1 MSATVD
7 SLPVAWLRRI
17 GAMTLFLGQVLARII
32 PAFGKPGLIVKQIYN
47 AGARSL
53 VIIMLSGLFVGMV
66 LGLLGFDTL
75 QRFGSEDSLG
85 VLAALGMLKVLGPV
99 LTALLFAGRA
109 GTSLTSEIGL
119 MKSTDQLT
127 AMQMM
132 AVDPLR
138 YVVAPRFLGGIIAM
152 PLLAATFS
160 VIGLYGAQLIGV
172 QQMGVDVGA
181 FWSQTQNAVDLRDV
195 TEGVV
200 KSLVFGVAC
209 SLIAV
214 YEGYNCEPTPEGVG
228 LATTRTV
235 VTSSVHGAAV
245 ELSADRRVP
254 NKELIGMTTMKNS
267 RSLEIGTGL
276 FVLLGFAAL
285 AFLTTQLPG
294 TSLKFGGGDGGY
306 TRHGEVRQH
315 RRPQAGL
322 AGHHGGRAR
331 RTRRVDPLRPQG
343 LQGGGRAAYRK
354 SIHGDPRRQRR
365 QHPDRGSARR
375 QVRRHRSRRLG
386 NLPQAGRSNRVHAVG
401 HRARE
406 SGQQVLRQHGEQ
418 GTGRAEG
425 RRAGAHRSRNDAV
438 DAANRSGWV
447 HRMLC

>member
-1 MSATVD
+1 VSAVVD
-7 SLPVAWLRRI
+7 SAAVAALRRI
-17 GAMTLFLGQVLARII
+17 GAMTLFLGQVLARVI
-32 PAFGKPGLIVKQIYN
+32 PGFAKPGLIVRQIYN

-160 VIGLYGAQLIGV
+160 VVGLFGAQLIGV
-172 QQMGVDVGA
+172 QQMGVDAGA
-181 FWSQTQNAVDLRDV
+181 FWSQTQNAVDLHDV
-195 TEGVV
+195 NEGIV
-200 KSLVFGVAC
+200 KSLVFGIAC

-214 YEGYNCEPTPEGVG
+214 FEGYQCEPTPEGVG

-235 VTSSVHGAAV
+235 VTSSV
-245 ELSADRRVP
+245 
-254 NKELIGMTTMKNS
+254 M
-267 RSLEIGTGL
+267 
-276 FVLLGFAAL
+276 VLLLNYLLTA
-285 AFLTTQLPG
+285 AFLT
-294 TSLKFGGGDGGY
+294 
-306 TRHGEVRQH
+306 
-315 RRPQAGL
+315 
-322 AGHHGGRAR
+322 
-331 RTRRVDPLRPQG
+331 
-343 LQGGGRAAYRK
+343 
-354 SIHGDPRRQRR
+354 
-365 QHPDRGSARR
+365 
-375 QVRRHRSRRLG
+375 RS
-386 NLPQAGRSNRVHAVG
+386 
-401 HRARE
+401 
-406 SGQQVLRQHGEQ
+406 
-418 GTGRAEG
+418 
-425 RRAGAHRSRNDAV
+425 
-438 DAANRSGWV
+438 
-447 HRMLC
+447 

>member
-1 MSATVD
+1 VSAVVD
-7 SLPVAWLRRI
+7 SAAVAALRRI
-17 GAMTLFLGQVLARII
+17 GAMTMFLGQVLARVI
-32 PAFGKPGLIVKQIYN
+32 PAFAKPGLIVRQIYN

-160 VIGLYGAQLIGV
+160 VIGLFGAQLIGV

-181 FWSQTQNAVDLRDV
+181 FWSQTQNAVDLHDV
-195 TEGVV
+195 NEGIV
-200 KSLVFGVAC
+200 KSLVFGIAC

-214 YEGYNCEPTPEGVG
+214 FEGYQCEPTPEGVG

-235 VTSSVHGAAV
+235 VTSSV
-245 ELSADRRVP
+245 
-254 NKELIGMTTMKNS
+254 M
-267 RSLEIGTGL
+267 
-276 FVLLGFAAL
+276 VLLLNYLLTA
-285 AFLTTQLPG
+285 AFLT
-294 TSLKFGGGDGGY
+294 
-306 TRHGEVRQH
+306 
-315 RRPQAGL
+315 
-322 AGHHGGRAR
+322 
-331 RTRRVDPLRPQG
+331 
-343 LQGGGRAAYRK
+343 
-354 SIHGDPRRQRR
+354 
-365 QHPDRGSARR
+365 
-375 QVRRHRSRRLG
+375 RS
-386 NLPQAGRSNRVHAVG
+386 
-401 HRARE
+401 
-406 SGQQVLRQHGEQ
+406 
-418 GTGRAEG
+418 
-425 RRAGAHRSRNDAV
+425 
-438 DAANRSGWV
+438 
-447 HRMLC
+447 

>member
-1 MSATVD
+1 VSAVVD
-7 SLPVAWLRRI
+7 SAAVAALRRI
-17 GAMTLFLGQVLARII
+17 GAMTMFLGQVLARVI
-32 PAFGKPGLIVKQIYN
+32 PAFAKPGLIVRQIYN

-138 YVVAPRFLGGIIAM
+138 YVVAPRFLGGILAM

-160 VIGLYGAQLIGV
+160 VVGLFGAQLIGV

-181 FWSQTQNAVDLRDV
+181 FWSQTQNAVDLHDV
-195 TEGVV
+195 NEGIV
-200 KSLVFGVAC
+200 KSLVFGIAC

-214 YEGYNCEPTPEGVG
+214 FEGYQCEPTPEGVG

-235 VTSSVHGAAV
+235 VTSSV
-245 ELSADRRVP
+245 
-254 NKELIGMTTMKNS
+254 M
-267 RSLEIGTGL
+267 
-276 FVLLGFAAL
+276 VLLLNYLLTA
-285 AFLTTQLPG
+285 AFLT
-294 TSLKFGGGDGGY
+294 
-306 TRHGEVRQH
+306 
-315 RRPQAGL
+315 
-322 AGHHGGRAR
+322 
-331 RTRRVDPLRPQG
+331 
-343 LQGGGRAAYRK
+343 
-354 SIHGDPRRQRR
+354 
-365 QHPDRGSARR
+365 
-375 QVRRHRSRRLG
+375 RS
-386 NLPQAGRSNRVHAVG
+386 
-401 HRARE
+401 
-406 SGQQVLRQHGEQ
+406 
-418 GTGRAEG
+418 
-425 RRAGAHRSRNDAV
+425 
-438 DAANRSGWV
+438 
-447 HRMLC
+447 